1 LALGQSLLALH
12 QPRPSLHD
20 LADLAAE
27 ATAAEAYLSAPERA
41 YLALLRATLT
51 FERSGWPRA
60 AAEWETF
67 TNRAAG
73 LSDALLLRFV
83 TPHQRV
89 FDAAVASSPLA
100 RRLVDIL
107 KQPAP
112 SRWQISM
119 LGSFA
124 CLIDGTACDL
134 SPLHRALLARLLD
147 AGPQGLTVDRLWESV
162 WGDSDISMAAL
173 HQALRRLRVQT
184 GLAVAARD
192 GHCAIRSNWDAI
204 EYDVRVFEQ
213 ALEPPINREAVQHV
227 IALYRG
233 DFLPSAP
240 LSAALWVDTRRAHL
254 QQRYL
259 DALEQLAHAAERDA
273 PQMAIHY
280 YQQVLQ
286 VDGCREQTAAQLMRL
301 AARFGNRSLV
311 NATFE
316 HLKGSLRTLG
326 AQPEPSTAALFQQL
340 H

>member
-1 LALGQSLLALH
+1 
-12 QPRPSLHD
+12 
-20 LADLAAE
+20 
-27 ATAAEAYLSAPERA
+27 
-41 YLALLRATLT
+41 
-51 FERSGWPRA
+51 
-60 AAEWETF
+60 
-67 TNRAAG
+67 
-73 LSDALLLRFV
+73 
-83 TPHQRV
+83 
-89 FDAAVASSPLA
+89 
-100 RRLVDIL
+100 
-107 KQPAP
+107 
-112 SRWQISM
+112 
-119 LGSFA
+119 
-124 CLIDGTACDL
+124 
-134 SPLHRALLARLLD
+134 
-147 AGPQGLTVDRLWESV
+147 
-162 WGDSDISMAAL
+162 MAAL

-192 GHCAIRSNWDAI
+192 GHCAIRSSWDAI
-204 EYDVRVFEQ
+204 EYDVGAFEQ
-213 ALEPPINREAVQHV
+213 ALEPPINREAVQRV

-240 LSAALWVDTRRAHL
+240 LSATLWVDTRRAHL